1 MKKVLLASLL
11 VATAIFA
18 KEASLAEHEAKM
30 QQMKERSGSM
40 GEEASALKE
49 QNREREK
56 NQEQNQEQNK
66 EQNQE
71 NNKEKTKEK
80 KENKNRYGSESS
92 QGSQNMYEGSR
103 KGGGGGG
110 GRR

>member
-30 QQMKERSGSM
+30 QQMKERAGSM

-49 QNREREK
+49 QNREREQNK
-56 NQEQNQEQNK
+56 EQNQ

-110 GRR
+110 GGRR